1 MQRRV
6 LVTKRGCKL
15 RKINETITLF
25 GIYPDL
31 HGTGD
36 FLVDYR
42 DSENRLEYTPNF
54 RAGVD
59 DLQTHLSY
67 SVEKVLGRGCLGRCR
82 VSMRDSRV
90 DFYLDIRWNRG

>member
-42 DSENRLEYTPNF
+42 DSE
-54 RAGVD
+54 
-59 DLQTHLSY
+59 
-67 SVEKVLGRGCLGRCR
+67 K
-82 VSMRDSRV
+82 
-90 DFYLDIRWNRG
+90 